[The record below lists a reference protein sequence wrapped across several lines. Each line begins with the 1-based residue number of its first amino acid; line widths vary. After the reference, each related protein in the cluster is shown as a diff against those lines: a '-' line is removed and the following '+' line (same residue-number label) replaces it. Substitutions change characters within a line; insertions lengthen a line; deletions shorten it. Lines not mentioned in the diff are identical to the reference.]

1 MSSIFLV
8 IHSKYLT
15 YCKTVHIIRLS
26 RKRQRVYLI
35 IKDITHSPNDY
46 IHRGENI
53 DIAKRCKELGIIY
66 FDGAETAVKEDV
78 LTALNAIEAN
88 MNVTSDEEMY
98 NRIKELQ
105 NAKNTGI

>member
-1 MSSIFLV
+1 MENYKR
-8 IHSKYLT
+8 IHLKYRQK
-15 YCKTVHIIRLS
+15 CKNIS
-26 RKRQRVYLI
+26 
-35 IKDITHSPNDY
+35 THPPNDY
-46 IHRGENI
+46 VYRGENL
-53 DIAKRCKELGIIY
+53 DIAKRCKELGIIH
-66 FDGAETAVKEDV
+66 FDGAEMAVKEDV

>member
-1 MSSIFLV
+1 MAT
-8 IHSKYLT
+8 SKAA
-15 YCKTVHIIRLS
+15 TVCSELDET
-26 RKRQRVYLI
+26 
-35 IKDITHSPNDY
+35 IKDKLKDGFLFLTPRMTILMGNLMDLTNK
-46 IHRGENI
+46 ENM

-66 FDGAETAVKEDV
+66 FSGAETAVKEDV

>member
-1 MSSIFLV
+1 M
-8 IHSKYLT
+8 
-15 YCKTVHIIRLS
+15 
-26 RKRQRVYLI
+26 
-35 IKDITHSPNDY
+35 
-46 IHRGENI
+46 
-53 DIAKRCKELGIIY
+53 
-66 FDGAETAVKEDV
+66 AVKEDV